1 MSAPPPSAGAPPA
14 VAPLFAV
21 PFAVAR
27 LADCTVLNRE
37 LEALLLSREQDRYR
51 NPLPTHLP
59 QHETFES
66 DFDLFRW
73 PEACIAR
80 LRSFVLDGVIAVAAS
95 MNGLSREQV
104 SRLALRNHTWFHVTR
119 AGGSF
124 VAHNHPMASWSAVY
138 CVRAGER
145 SAAHPDSGLLRFL
158 DVRGGADA
166 WRDAGNASLAE
177 PWRIGPRD
185 LRLDAGQLVIF
196 PSYVVHEVTPFH
208 GTDTRIT
215 IASNCWFEVRP

>member
-1 MSAPPPSAGAPPA
+1 VNLPQPSI
-14 VAPLFAV
+14 APLFAV

-27 LADCTVLNRE
+27 LADCAALNRE
-37 LEALLLSREQDRYR
+37 LESLLLSRERDEFR
-51 NPLPTHLP
+51 NPYPTHRP
-59 QHETFES
+59 QHEMFES

-80 LRSFVLDGVIAVAAS
+80 LRTFMLDHVVAVAATL
-95 MNGLSREQV
+95 NGHARDELA
-104 SRLALRNHTWFHVTR
+104 RLAVRNHTWFHVTR

-138 CVRAGER
+138 CVRPGER

-166 WRDAGNASLAE
+166 WRDAGNAALAD
-177 PWRIGPRD
+177 PWRIGARD
-185 LRLDAGQLVIF
+185 LRLEAGQLVVF

-208 GTDTRIT
+208 GADTRIT
-215 IASNCWFEVRP
+215 VASNCWFEPRR